1 MDDTSVLMILIIIGS
16 HVSLDHKD
24 GDPDHCHEDM
34 KTFLRMWINVWGRGG
49 FLGAKGVRS
58 VPLGGQRLDTFC
70 VIWHLCVFV
79 DIIHSHVGAGSDG
92 RISDNI
98 EDNTATSHSGG
109 CSQLL
114 SRIFSPLMN
123 FEFRREGKEQRTSR
137 NWRKRFLS
145 CR

>member
-1 MDDTSVLMILIIIGS
+1 
-16 HVSLDHKD
+16 
-24 GDPDHCHEDM
+24 
-34 KTFLRMWINVWGRGG
+34 MWINVWGRGG

-70 VIWHLCVFV
+70 VIWRRCVFV

>member
-24 GDPDHCHEDM
+24 GDPDHWHEDM
-34 KTFLRMWINVWGRGG
+34 KTFFKNVWGRGG

-79 DIIHSHVGAGSDG
+79 DIIHSHVGAGSHG

-98 EDNTATSHSGG
+98 EDNTATSHSGA
-109 CSQLL
+109 
-114 SRIFSPLMN
+114 
-123 FEFRREGKEQRTSR
+123 
-137 NWRKRFLS
+137 